1 MCVDVW
7 SVAGLRRS
15 DQPHVGHIRHAVR
28 RDGAVTWR
36 LLLQLH
42 RTAGLRSVLLKAEP
56 AHSVLMPVLL
66 PHYNDPHVLLRL
78 RVPRQ
83 QTASQARCLF
93 RRRDAGRRRC
103 SKQ

>member
-7 SVAGLRRS
+7 SVAGLCRS
-15 DQPHVGHIRHAVR
+15 DQPYVGHFRHALR
-28 RDGAVTWR
+28 RDGAVAWW

-42 RTAGLRSVLLKAEP
+42 RTAGMRSVLLKAQP
-56 AHSVLMPVLL
+56 AHFVLLSVLL
-66 PHYNDPHVLLRL
+66 PHHDDPHVLLRL
-78 RVPRQ
+78 SVPRQ
-83 QTASQARCLF
+83 QTASQTRCLF